1 VRATALDSPGPG
13 TPTPRFG
20 ADYQAFMLGSPSR
33 NLFAT
38 SPAVRPKPRLY
49 DEVPSFGA
57 SASASASAASACADA
72 AASVPPPLTALIPP
86 PTTTL
91 TTPEPPPPA
100 AIAATVLAAAAPA
113 APAAA
118 GPMARARAALE
129 VREEDVAKD
138 AAEAAI
144 CAKRIADQAMVKAR
158 EDAQALIATAEAHV
172 AKIRAEAEAMMAA
185 ALTQA
190 QELHQSLAELPQPQ
204 ASSAALLASGA
215 VAAAPIGAAEA
226 AAVAVAALAIN
237 VSLEE
242 PGCLP
247 SLVEIDLEQGQP
259 GLQGFQGGHGQEAA
273 AAEVFFEDL
282 AAEIPDITTIA
293 ERFITAKLESARSHQ
308 RMADA
313 TAESL
318 NLHLAALKGEYY
330 EIHQEHQAM
339 MECGNEKQRDIA
351 TAKLQEA
358 DAKLSEAS
366 KTSKRADHEHISVQQ
381 EVSRLTLALQQ
392 AKTEAAAAKAATTAS
407 IPKPSVVAMLH
418 ASSVVAMEEA
428 AAAAASGDVDVGVAE
443 GGGGGGGGGGRAH
456 GWAGRGRFGKG
467 KGRGGAAKAKTG
479 AKAKAKP

>member
-1 VRATALDSPGPG
+1 
-13 TPTPRFG
+13 
-20 ADYQAFMLGSPSR
+20 
-33 NLFAT
+33 
-38 SPAVRPKPRLY
+38 
-49 DEVPSFGA
+49 
-57 SASASASAASACADA
+57 
-72 AASVPPPLTALIPP
+72 
-86 PTTTL
+86 
-91 TTPEPPPPA
+91 
-100 AIAATVLAAAAPA
+100 
-113 APAAA
+113 
-118 GPMARARAALE
+118 
-129 VREEDVAKD
+129 
-138 AAEAAI
+138 
-144 CAKRIADQAMVKAR
+144 
-158 EDAQALIATAEAHV
+158 
-172 AKIRAEAEAMMAA
+172 
-185 ALTQA
+185 
-190 QELHQSLAELPQPQ
+190 
-204 ASSAALLASGA
+204 LLASGA

-226 AAVAVAALAIN
+226 AAVAALAIN

-282 AAEIPDITTIA
+282 AAEIPDMDGRNTIA
-293 ERFITAKLESARSHQ
+293 DITAKLESARSHQ

-366 KTSKRADHEHISVQQ
+366 NTSKRADHEHIRVQQ
-381 EVSRLTLALQQ
+381 EVSMLTLALQQ
-392 AKTEAAAAKAATTAS
+392 AKAAAAKAATTAS

-467 KGRGGAAKAKTG
+467 KGRGGAARAKTG